1 MINYFLEIFRTW
13 YFSPQVSVLV
23 QLIKNKK
30 NYAWRTKRRT
40 IWKQL
45 LQSHET
51 FMLLIIGKLNP
62 MHIIIVNVWLEVG
75 IGGEYDCTNIIR
87 NPVVTGIQLQAF
99 KCL

>member
-1 MINYFLEIFRTW
+1 
-13 YFSPQVSVLV
+13 
-23 QLIKNKK
+23 
-30 NYAWRTKRRT
+30 
-40 IWKQL
+40 
-45 LQSHET
+45 
-51 FMLLIIGKLNP
+51 MLLIIGKLNP